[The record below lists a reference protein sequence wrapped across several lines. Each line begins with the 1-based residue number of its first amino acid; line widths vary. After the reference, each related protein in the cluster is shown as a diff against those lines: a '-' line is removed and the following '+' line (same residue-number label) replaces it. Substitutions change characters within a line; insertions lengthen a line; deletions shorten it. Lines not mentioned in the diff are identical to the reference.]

1 MRMYV
6 DYRYY
11 FDEYGGRMPEEKF
24 STAAKRAE
32 AYIRYLTCIN
42 GDIFAVS
49 NDMIKDVVCAA
60 ADVYYSDLLAHEKQT
75 TEGRQGTVKSEN
87 NDGYSVS
94 YVTEQ
99 TDGQT
104 AEELVKRKAYDAVYP
119 YLLASGW
126 LYRGMRCRHDYQCR
140 HHNL

>member
-1 MRMYV
+1 MYV
-6 DYRYY
+6 DYKYY
-11 FDEYGGRMPEEKF
+11 YDSYGGRMPEEQFTFAERK
-24 STAAKRAE
+24 AE
-32 AYIRYLTCIN
+32 AYIRYLTFVN

-49 NDMIKDVVCAA
+49 NDAIKDALCAA
-60 ADVYYSDLLAHEKQT
+60 ADVYYADASVREKQSA
-75 TEGRQGTVKSEN
+75 EGKEGTVKSES

-104 AEELVKRKAYDAVYP
+104 AEDLVKRKAYDAVYP